1 MRMVNGIDWN
11 RALAPRASKMRA
23 SEIRELLK
31 LLDQPG
37 IISFAG
43 GIPDPNLFP
52 YEVIRAA
59 FVDLLS
65 DREKAAQPLQYSTS
79 EGYPPLRRWIASHM
93 ATLGVPCEID
103 NIVVTSGSQQ
113 ALDFLGKLFLG
124 ANHTAL
130 VMAPTYLGALQ
141 AFNPYEPR
149 YDRLDDAPNGTP
161 AWAYRTRAEAAGG
174 RVAMAYVV
182 PDFANPTGET
192 LDIEA
197 RQRLLKLAS
206 ELDIPL
212 IEDGAYQELRY
223 EGVPLPSCLSLDVR
237 RSEHI
242 DRTRTV
248 YCGTFSKTVAPGLRI
263 GWICA
268 ARELVQKI
276 VLTKQGADLH
286 SATLNQMVMARVGE
300 LGYAAQVS
308 KVADAYAK
316 RRDAMLD
323 ALDRHMP
330 PGMSWTKPQGGMFIW
345 ATLPPE
351 IDGAALLAEALRSE
365 GVAFVPGA
373 AFFFDGSGRN
383 TIRLNFSLQSEPVMD
398 EGLRRLGAL
407 IRRQPGVGA
416 TRIHGRK
423 TMK

>member
-1 MRMVNGIDWN
+1 MAALNGIQWDV
-11 RALAPRASKMRA
+11 ALAPRASMMRA

-43 GIPDPNLFP
+43 GIPDPDLFP
-52 YEVIRAA
+52 REAIRTAY
-59 FVDLLS
+59 VDLLS
-65 DREKAAQPLQYSTS
+65 PGEKAAQALQYSVS

-93 ATLGVPCEID
+93 TVLGVPCEVE

-113 ALDFLGKLFLG
+113 ALDFLGKLFLS
-124 ANHTAL
+124 ANDTAL
-130 VMAPTYLGALQ
+130 VAAPTYLGALQ

-149 YDRLDDAPNGTP
+149 YDRIDDALNGAP
-161 AWAYRTRAEAAGG
+161 ARIYRARAEAAGG
-174 RVAMAYVV
+174 RVSMAYIVS
-182 PDFANPTGET
+182 DFANPTGET
-192 LDIEA
+192 LDVAA
-197 RQRLLKLAS
+197 RQRLLELAI
-206 ELDIPL
+206 ELGIPL

-223 EGVPLPSCLSLDVR
+223 EGVPLPSCLSLDVQ
-237 RSEHI
+237 RSGHI
-242 DRTRTV
+242 DRTRTA

-286 SATLNQMVMARVGE
+286 SATLNQMVMGRVVE
-300 LGYAAQVS
+300 CGYAAQVS
-308 KVADAYAK
+308 KVVGAYAK
-316 RRDAMLD
+316 RRDAMLV
-323 ALDRHMP
+323 ALDRYMP
-330 PGMSWTKPQGGMFIW
+330 PGMSWTRPQGGMFIW

-365 GVAFVPGA
+365 SVAFVPGA

-383 TIRLNFSLQSEPVMD
+383 TIRLNFSLQSEPAMD

-407 IRRQPGVGA
+407 IRRQLDVGA
-416 TRIHGRK
+416 TRIRGRK
-423 TMK
+423 ITK